1 MPVIA
6 DQSRWDDL
14 TQVCDPSPGLR
25 SAGHA
30 RGTRLV
36 PEAQPSIPRV
46 VDLVPAAWPCVQYVV
61 RLAMYTLCGI
71 LGHVYFVWYVWPC
84 ILYVVRLAMYTLF
97 GTPGCVYREWYGL
110 YHWHCHI
117 HHMWYTPVPV
127 LKCGSVMLVATAG
140 KVTTSR
146 LLSPVPPTSS
156 NVICHKHRSYDLT
169 QVYRTYCLLGKK
181 NSLIRAPCLLKTLI
195 FWSKI

>member
-1 MPVIA
+1 MDHVSQVGLCYRADPPNRPGGTDQSILRALSDLMPVIA

-14 TQVCDPSPGLR
+14 TQVCDQSPGLR

-36 PEAQPSIPRV
+36 SEAQPGSPRV
-46 VDLVPAAWPCVQYVV
+46 VDLVPAAWPCIFYVL
-61 RLAMYTLCGI
+61 RLAMYTSYG
-71 LGHVYFVWYVWPC
+71 
-84 ILYVVRLAMYTLF
+84 RL
-97 GTPGCVYREWYGL
+97 GCVYLEWYVV
-110 YHWHCHI
+110 YHTHCHI

-169 QVYRTYCLLGKK
+169 QVYCTSNIC
-181 NSLIRAPCLLKTLI
+181 
-195 FWSKI
+195 